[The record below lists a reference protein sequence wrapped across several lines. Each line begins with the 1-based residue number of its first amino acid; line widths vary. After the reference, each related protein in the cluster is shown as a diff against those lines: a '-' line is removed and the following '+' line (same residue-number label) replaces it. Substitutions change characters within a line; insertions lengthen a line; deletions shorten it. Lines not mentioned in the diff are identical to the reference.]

1 MYFMKLEIF
10 FIRHGESQANSIQ
23 KKYGPI
29 HWCIPDPE
37 LTRKG
42 INESKNMNV
51 PSVDVVC
58 CSELLRAKQ
67 TALYAYPDSLVY
79 IIPGTKE
86 LGFGLDNIPIKSSK
100 YHSRCI
106 KIDKLK
112 HNSSFLDYLKVFA
125 KNKTEIKVALFTHHR
140 FIAEHTNE
148 KRCKN
153 NQIVK
158 QIYNF

>member
-1 MYFMKLEIF
+1 MLYVVVNYCVLNKL
-10 FIRHGESQANSIQ
+10 
-23 KKYGPI
+23 
-29 HWCIPDPE
+29 
-37 LTRKG
+37 
-42 INESKNMNV
+42 
-51 PSVDVVC
+51 
-58 CSELLRAKQ
+58 
-67 TALYAYPDSLVY
+67 ALYCHPDSLVY

-125 KNKTEIKVALFTHHR
+125 KHKTEIKVALFTHHR

-148 KRCKN
+148 KHCKN